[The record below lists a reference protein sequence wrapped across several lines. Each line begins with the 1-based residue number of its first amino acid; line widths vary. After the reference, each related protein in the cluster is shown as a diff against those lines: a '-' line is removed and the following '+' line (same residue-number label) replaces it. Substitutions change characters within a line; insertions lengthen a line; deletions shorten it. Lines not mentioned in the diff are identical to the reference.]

1 MSDSDV
7 VAAPPPTEQQPAGA
21 AERQPDADNRDSST
35 PVQTG
40 AVAEDDHGMPT
51 EQEAEATSA
60 DAVAAQAVSSAD
72 VAVGDGHISAA
83 EKRPR
88 EASPPATIPVSKK
101 PVHERESVA
110 ATQTSPERPSTE
122 PKLVLDRGSNLI
134 INFVPRSLNDSL
146 LRDLFSPF
154 GEIES
159 ARTIVDRNTGQ
170 CQGYGFVK
178 FFTNESA
185 AKAVLHFQKAAADER
200 ELKVHFARPATTHKQ
215 CNLYV
220 TGLPIHFTDDDAA
233 NVFKDYGPVVET
245 KILIGKDGV
254 SRGCGF
260 VRLSDIA
267 KTNAAVAALHDSVP
281 PGCTSRIQVQ
291 FAAGTK
297 REAQMLQ
304 QQRQARV
311 ALPFGAPPAG
321 VAYPPAYAAPYAAP
335 PVAYAGAYGGVDP
348 YAAYARGAYSS
359 PAPATPY
366 AYPDPYAAAAA
377 GAYAPVRGGRDV
389 VAPYVPPVAP
399 PGVPPSAPVPQ
410 MNTRHQVYTGVCL
423 FVFNLPMEYE
433 EATLQNMFVQ
443 FGEVTNVKIMR
454 DPATGRSKGYGFVNL
469 ATQQQADAA
478 IAALN
483 GYPVGGKLLKVQYKT
498 AGPSAG
504 KAPGA
509 AQQPYATPYAPPVAY
524 GQPQVYGQVP
534 QPYVHVQPQYGQ
546 QPQPRHPSYPHMY

>member
-1 MSDSDV
+1 MSSAGAVTASGAAVTCGGVFGPVDVRNCAPGRDRRDCLPSAMSDSDV

-245 KILIGKDGV
+245 KILIGTDSHC
-254 SRGCGF
+254 SR
-260 VRLSDIA
+260 
-267 KTNAAVAALHDSVP
+267 
-281 PGCTSRIQVQ
+281 
-291 FAAGTK
+291 
-297 REAQMLQ
+297 
-304 QQRQARV
+304 
-311 ALPFGAPPAG
+311 
-321 VAYPPAYAAPYAAP
+321 
-335 PVAYAGAYGGVDP
+335 
-348 YAAYARGAYSS
+348 SS
-359 PAPATPY
+359 ET
-366 AYPDPYAAAAA
+366 YPD
-377 GAYAPVRGGRDV
+377 
-389 VAPYVPPVAP
+389 
-399 PGVPPSAPVPQ
+399 
-410 MNTRHQVYTGVCL
+410 L
-423 FVFNLPMEYE
+423 L
-433 EATLQNMFVQ
+433 
-443 FGEVTNVKIMR
+443 
-454 DPATGRSKGYGFVNL
+454 
-469 ATQQQADAA
+469 
-478 IAALN
+478 
-483 GYPVGGKLLKVQYKT
+483 VGGSRRQ
-498 AGPSAG
+498 
-504 KAPGA
+504 
-509 AQQPYATPYAPPVAY
+509 
-524 GQPQVYGQVP
+524 
-534 QPYVHVQPQYGQ
+534 
-546 QPQPRHPSYPHMY
+546 RRC